1 MLKKAGIV
9 LAAVVAALLS
19 VSPLAFAHDSDRTHG
34 DGKHTVQSGLVNVS
48 DTTLQVP
55 VQACGNDVG
64 VLSGAFGLLL
74 GSASNTEDKDVDC
87 DQNNSSD

>member
-1 MLKKAGIV
+1 VVKKAGIV
-9 LAAVVAALLS
+9 LAVVAAGLLS
-19 VSPLAFAHDSDRTHG
+19 VSPLAFARDSDQGGT
-34 DGKHTVQSGLVNVS
+34 KHTVQTGLVNVA

-55 VQACGNDVG
+55 IQACGNDVG

-87 DQNNSSD
+87 EQNNSSD